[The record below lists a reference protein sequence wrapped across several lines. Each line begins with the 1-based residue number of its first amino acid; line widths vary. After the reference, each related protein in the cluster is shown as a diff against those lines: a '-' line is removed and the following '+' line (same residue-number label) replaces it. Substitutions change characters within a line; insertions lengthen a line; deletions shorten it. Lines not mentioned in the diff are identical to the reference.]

1 MLGLYLLGEN
11 NLSHQNGQETLQCG
25 QAGLNTPFEMFFQ
38 QALTPFEEFIR
49 DESAGGILLMLC
61 AAAALIIAN
70 TSLFEAY
77 DKILHTKISIGFG
90 EYAITESV
98 HHWINDG
105 LMALFFLIIGLEIKR
120 EILVG
125 ELADLRQ
132 AALPIAAAI
141 GGMLIPALI
150 YAFINYGGDAQRGW
164 AIPMATDI
172 AFAVGILV
180 LLGKRIPGALM
191 SFLLALAIV
200 DDLGAIIVI
209 AVFYTDNIH
218 LGALGFAATCLIAF
232 MILNLGGVRKPLP
245 YYFIGI
251 LLWIGMLKSGVHATL
266 AGVLT
271 ALTIPAISKCDM
283 GMFSGW
289 IHELMIRFDKVHKPG
304 KNILENAEQHAVLQG
319 LENYVH
325 RMETPLQRVE
335 HTFHLWVSFLIVPL
349 FALANAGVPIDF
361 ESLGDIIH
369 PLTMGVTAG
378 LVLGKFGGIFLF
390 SWIVVRSGISRLPES
405 VSMSQIGGV
414 ALLAGIGFTMS
425 IFVASL
431 AFEGQIDYLVKAKI
445 AIILASVIAGVAG
458 FLWLYVA
465 GRKTVV

>member
-1 MLGLYLLGEN
+1 MSRKWGPNKEGE
-11 NLSHQNGQETLQCG
+11 LECDQS
-25 QAGLNTPFEMFFQ
+25 GLNSLFERFFQ
-38 QALTPFEEFIR
+38 HVLTPFEEFIR
-49 DESAGGILLMLC
+49 DESAGGILLILC
-61 AAAALIIAN
+61 ATAALIIAN

-77 DKILHTKISIGFG
+77 NTILNTKISIGFG

-132 AALPIAAAI
+132 AVLPIAAAI
-141 GGMLIPALI
+141 GGMLIPAII
-150 YAFINYGGDAQRGW
+150 YLVINYGGDAQRGW

-180 LLGKRIPGALM
+180 ILGKRIPRSLM

-209 AVFYTDNIH
+209 ALFYTNEIH
-218 LGALGFAATCLIAF
+218 SGALGFAAVCCIAL

-245 YYFIGI
+245 YYLLGV

-266 AGVLT
+266 AGVVT
-271 ALTIPAISKCDM
+271 ALTIPAITKCDM
-283 GMFSGW
+283 GMFSERM
-289 IHELMIRFDKVHKPG
+289 HELMHRFDKVHKPG

-335 HTFHLWVSFLIVPL
+335 HSFHLWVSFLIVPL
-349 FALANAGVPIDF
+349 FALANAGIPIDF
-361 ESLGDIIH
+361 ESLGDITH
-369 PLTMGVTAG
+369 PLTMGIVTG

-390 SWIVVRSGISRLPES
+390 SWIVVRSGISGLPES
-405 VSMSQIGGV
+405 VSMSQIAGV

-425 IFVASL
+425 IFVAGL

-445 AIILASVIAGVAG
+445 AIILASVIAGASG

-465 GRKTVV
+465 GRRVVD

>member
-1 MLGLYLLGEN
+1 MSEKWDHSKEDALE
-11 NLSHQNGQETLQCG
+11 CG
-25 QAGLNTPFEMFFQ
+25 QAGLNTPFERFFQ
-38 QALTPFEEFIR
+38 YALTPFEEFIR

-61 AAAALIIAN
+61 AMAALIIAN

-77 DKILHTKISIGFG
+77 DKILHTEISIGFG

-132 AALPIAAAI
+132 AALPMAAAI
-141 GGMLIPALI
+141 GGMLIPAII
-150 YAFINYGGDAQRGW
+150 YLFINYGGDAQRGW

-180 LLGKRIPGALM
+180 ILGKRIPKALM

-209 AVFYTDNIH
+209 ALFYTNKIH
-218 LGALGFAATCLIAF
+218 FGALGFAAVCFISL
-232 MILNLGGVRKPLP
+232 MVLNLGGVRRPLP
-245 YYFIGI
+245 YYLLGV
-251 LLWIGMLKSGVHATL
+251 LLWVGMLKSGVHATL

-271 ALTIPAISKCDM
+271 ALTIPAISNCDM
-283 GMFSGW
+283 GMFSGR
-289 IHELMIRFDKVHKPG
+289 IHELMVRFDKVHKPG
-304 KNILENAEQHAVLQG
+304 KNILENAEQRAVLQG

-335 HTFHLWVSFLIVPL
+335 HSFHLWVSFLIVPV
-349 FALANAGVPIDF
+349 FALANAGIPIGF
-361 ESLGDIIH
+361 GSLGDIVH
-369 PLTMGVTAG
+369 PVTMGVTAG

-390 SWIVVRSGISRLPES
+390 SWLVVRSGISRLPES
-405 VSMSQIGGV
+405 VSMSQIAGV

-425 IFVASL
+425 IFVAGL

-445 AIILASVIAGVAG
+445 AIILASVIAGITG

-465 GRKTVV
+465 GRKTAG

>member
-1 MLGLYLLGEN
+1 
-11 NLSHQNGQETLQCG
+11 
-25 QAGLNTPFEMFFQ
+25 
-38 QALTPFEEFIR
+38 
-49 DESAGGILLMLC
+49 MLC
-61 AAAALIIAN
+61 AVAALIIAN
-70 TSLFEAY
+70 TPLFEAY
-77 DKILHTKISIGFG
+77 DKILHTKICIGFG
-90 EYAITESV
+90 EYTITESV

-125 ELADLRQ
+125 ELSDLRQ

-141 GGMLIPALI
+141 GGMLIPAII
-150 YAFINYGGDAQRGW
+150 YIVINYGGDAQRGW

-180 LLGKRIPGALM
+180 ILGKRIPRTLM

-209 AVFYTDNIH
+209 ALFYTNKIH
-218 LGALGFAATCLIAF
+218 LGALGFSAACFIAL
-232 MILNLGGVRKPLP
+232 MVLNLGGVRKTLP
-245 YYFIGI
+245 YYLLGI

-271 ALTIPAISKCDM
+271 ALTIPAISRCDM
-283 GMFSGW
+283 GMFSGR

-319 LENYVH
+319 LQNYVH

-335 HTFHLWVSFLIVPL
+335 HSFHLWVSFLIVPL
-349 FALANAGVPIDF
+349 FALANAGIPINF
-361 ESLGDIIH
+361 GSLGEVFVH

-378 LVLGKFGGIFLF
+378 LVLGKFAGVLFF
-390 SWIVVRSGISRLPES
+390 SWIAVRSGISRLPES
-405 VSMSQIGGV
+405 VSMSQIAGV
-414 ALLAGIGFTMS
+414 ALLARIGFTMS
-425 IFVASL
+425 IFVAGL

-445 AIILASVIAGVAG
+445 AIILASVIAGITG
-458 FLWLYVA
+458 FLWLYAA
-465 GRKTVV
+465 GKKAVVS

>member
-1 MLGLYLLGEN
+1 
-11 NLSHQNGQETLQCG
+11 
-25 QAGLNTPFEMFFQ
+25 MFFK

-61 AAAALIIAN
+61 AMAALIIAN

-132 AALPIAAAI
+132 AALPISAAI
-141 GGMLIPALI
+141 GGMLIPAVI

-209 AVFYTDNIH
+209 ALFYTDTIH
-218 LGALGFAATCLIAF
+218 LGALGFSAVCFVAL
-232 MILNLGGVRKPLP
+232 MVLNLGGVRKPLP
-245 YYFIGI
+245 YYLLGL
-251 LLWIGMLKSGVHATL
+251 LLWIGMLESGVHATL

-283 GMFSGW
+283 GMFSNR

-304 KNILENAEQHAVLQG
+304 KNILANAEQHAVLQG

-325 RMETPLQRVE
+325 RIETPLQRVE

-349 FALANAGVPIDF
+349 FALANAGIPIDF
-361 ESLGDIIH
+361 GSLGDIVH

-390 SWIVVRSGISRLPES
+390 SWLVVRSGISRLPES
-405 VSMSQIGGV
+405 VSMSQIAGV

-425 IFVASL
+425 IFVAGL

-445 AIILASVIAGVAG
+445 AIIVASVIAGVTG

-465 GRKTVV
+465 GRKTLSPYSCQENEAVA

>member
-1 MLGLYLLGEN
+1 MSKKWGHSKEDALE
-11 NLSHQNGQETLQCG
+11 CG
-25 QAGLNTPFEMFFQ
+25 PSGLNTPFERFFQ
-38 QALTPFEEFIR
+38 YALTPFEEFIR

-61 AAAALIIAN
+61 TMAALIIAN

-77 DKILHTKISIGFG
+77 DNILHIEISIGFG
-90 EYAITESV
+90 GYAITESV

-132 AALPIAAAI
+132 AVFPIAAAI
-141 GGMLIPALI
+141 GGMLIPAII
-150 YAFINYGGDAQRGW
+150 YLFINYGGDAERGW

-180 LLGKRIPGALM
+180 ILGKRIPRSLM

-209 AVFYTDNIH
+209 ALFYTNEIH
-218 LGALGFAATCLIAF
+218 VGALGFSAVCFIAL
-232 MILNLGGVRKPLP
+232 MVLNLGGVRKLLP
-245 YYFIGI
+245 YYLLGV

-271 ALTIPAISKCDM
+271 ALTIPAISNCDM
-283 GMFSGW
+283 GMFSGR
-289 IHELMIRFDKVHKPG
+289 IHELMVRFDKVHKPG
-304 KNILENAEQHAVLQG
+304 KNILENAEQRAVLQG

-335 HTFHLWVSFLIVPL
+335 HSFHLWVSFLIVPV
-349 FALANAGVPIDF
+349 FALANAGVPIGF
-361 ESLGDIIH
+361 ESLGDIVH
-369 PLTMGVTAG
+369 PLTMGVGAG
-378 LVLGKFGGIFLF
+378 LVLGKFAGIFLF
-390 SWIVVRSGISRLPES
+390 SWLVVRSGISRLPES
-405 VSMSQIGGV
+405 VSMSQIAGV

-425 IFVASL
+425 IFVAGL

-445 AIILASVIAGVAG
+445 AIILASVIAGITG

>member
-1 MLGLYLLGEN
+1 MSKKWGPNKEDALR
-11 NLSHQNGQETLQCG
+11 CG
-25 QAGLNTPFEMFFQ
+25 QAGLNTPFERFFQ
-38 QALTPFEEFIR
+38 DALTPFEEFIR

-61 AAAALIIAN
+61 AMAALIIAN

-77 DKILHTKISIGFG
+77 DQILHTKISIGFG

-141 GGMLIPALI
+141 GGMLIPAVI
-150 YAFINYGGDAQRGW
+150 YAFINYGGDAQKGW

-172 AFAVGILV
+172 AFAVGIMV

-209 AVFYTDNIH
+209 ALFYTDNIH
-218 LGALGFAATCLIAF
+218 LGALGFAAACFIAL

-283 GMFSGW
+283 GMFNGR

-319 LENYVH
+319 LQNYVH

-349 FALANAGVPIDF
+349 FALANAGIPIDF
-361 ESLGDIIH
+361 GSLGEVLVH

-378 LVLGKFGGIFLF
+378 LVLGKFGGILLF
-390 SWIVVRSGISRLPES
+390 SWLVVRSGISRLPES
-405 VSMSQIGGV
+405 VSMSQIAGV

-425 IFVASL
+425 IFVAGL
-431 AFEGQIDYLVKAKI
+431 AFEGQIEYLIKAKI
-445 AIILASVIAGVAG
+445 AIILGSVIAGIAG

-465 GRKTVV
+465 GRKTVA

>member
-1 MLGLYLLGEN
+1 MSKKWGTNKKDELE
-11 NLSHQNGQETLQCG
+11 CG
-25 QAGLNTPFEMFFQ
+25 QLGLNTPFERFFQ
-38 QALTPFEEFIR
+38 HALTPFEEFIR
-49 DESAGGILLMLC
+49 DESAGGVLLMLC
-61 AAAALIIAN
+61 TMAALIIAN
-70 TSLFEAY
+70 TSLFEPY
-77 DKILHTKISIGFG
+77 NKILHTKISIGFG
-90 EYAITESV
+90 GYAITESV
-98 HHWINDG
+98 QHWINDG

-132 AALPIAAAI
+132 AVLPFAAAI
-141 GGMLIPALI
+141 GGMLIPAII
-150 YAFINYGGDAQRGW
+150 YLVINYGGDAQKGW

-180 LLGKRIPGALM
+180 ILGKRVPRSLM

-209 AVFYTDNIH
+209 ALFYTNEIH
-218 LGALGFAATCLIAF
+218 LGALGFAAVCFLAL

-245 YYFIGI
+245 YYLLGV
-251 LLWIGMLKSGVHATL
+251 LLWIGMLKSGIHATL

-283 GMFSGW
+283 GMFSGRM
-289 IHELMIRFDKVHKPG
+289 HELMARFDKVHKPG

-335 HTFHLWVSFLIVPL
+335 HNFHLWVSFLIVPL
-349 FALANAGVPIDF
+349 FALANAGIPIDYK
-361 ESLGDIIH
+361 SLGEVLTH
-369 PLTMGVTAG
+369 PLTMGITAG

-390 SWIVVRSGISRLPES
+390 SWLVVRLGISRLPES

-425 IFVASL
+425 IFVAGL

-445 AIILASVIAGVAG
+445 AIILASVVAGVSG

-465 GRKTVV
+465 GRRVVD

>member
-1 MLGLYLLGEN
+1 MSKKWGHSKEDALECVQ
-11 NLSHQNGQETLQCG
+11 S
-25 QAGLNTPFEMFFQ
+25 GLNTPFERLFQ
-38 QALTPFEEFIR
+38 HALTPFEEFIR

-61 AAAALIIAN
+61 AMAALIIAN

-77 DKILHTKISIGFG
+77 NKILNTKIIIGFG

-141 GGMLIPALI
+141 GGAE
-150 YAFINYGGDAQRGW
+150 RGW

-180 LLGKRIPGALM
+180 ILGKRIPRTLM

-209 AVFYTDNIH
+209 ALFYTNEIH
-218 LGALGFAATCLIAF
+218 LGALGFAAVCFLAL
-232 MILNLGGVRKPLP
+232 MILNLGGVQKPLP
-245 YYFIGI
+245 YYLLGV

-271 ALTIPAISKCDM
+271 ALVIPAITKCDM
-283 GMFSGW
+283 VMFSGRM
-289 IHELMIRFDKVHKPG
+289 HELMVRFDKVHKPG

-325 RMETPLQRVE
+325 GMETPLQRVE
-335 HTFHLWVSFLIVPL
+335 HSFHLWVSFLIVPL
-349 FALANAGVPIDF
+349 FALANAGIPMDF
-361 ESLGDIIH
+361 ESLGDITH
-369 PLTMGVTAG
+369 PLSMGIIAG
-378 LVLGKFGGIFLF
+378 LVLGKFGGILLF
-390 SWIVVRSGISRLPES
+390 SWLVLRFGISRLPES
-405 VSMSQIGGV
+405 VSMSQIAGV

-425 IFVASL
+425 IFVAGL
-431 AFEGQIDYLVKAKI
+431 AFEGQIDYLVKAKT
-445 AIILASVIAGVAG
+445 AIILASVIAGISG

-465 GRKTVV
+465 GRKRNNLEP